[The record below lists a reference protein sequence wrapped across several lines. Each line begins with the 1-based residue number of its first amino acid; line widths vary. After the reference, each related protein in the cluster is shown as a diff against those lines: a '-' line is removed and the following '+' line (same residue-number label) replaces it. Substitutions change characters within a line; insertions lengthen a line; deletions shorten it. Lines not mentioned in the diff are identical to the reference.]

1 MKGEHKMR
9 LKVPWKTFP
18 LVVAVFMG
26 ICLSAPATIAAD
38 LPASAKTAADYWLS
52 VEGTDCQ
59 VWSDEPLAKGEIIRW
74 RGGCSEGKLSGNG
87 VLEVFAGDKRTLRFE
102 GTMRSGRAEGP
113 GKVEAAVKD
122 GTERYDGGF
131 TNGFFEG
138 YGAYELSDGSRYEG
152 GFRNDKPD
160 GFGVYKGADGNI
172 FQGEIKDGQPQGK
185 GFRVWPNGEQY
196 EGAFV
201 KGKQQG
207 TGTLLFPNGDVYEG
221 QFGDDKASGAG
232 KFTAADGTVFAG
244 QWRDGK
250 AEGTFT
256 VTKPDGLRE
265 EQVWK
270 NDQRVN

>member
-1 MKGEHKMR
+1 MRKFTTFEHRKRIYAACISTLLFLM
-9 LKVPWKTFP
+9 
-18 LVVAVFMG
+18 AQG
-26 ICLSAPATIAAD
+26 GAALS
-38 LPASAKTAADYWLS
+38 ADYWLP

-59 VWSDEPLAKGEIIRW
+59 VWSDEQLAKGEIIRW
-74 RGGCSEGKLSGNG
+74 SGGCSEGKLSGNG
-87 VLEVFAGDKRTLRFE
+87 VLEVFEGDKRTLRFE
-102 GTMRSGRAEGP
+102 GTMLAGKAEGP
-113 GKVEAAVKD
+113 GKMEAAVKD

-131 TNGFFEG
+131 AKGLFDG
-138 YGAYELSDGSRYEG
+138 YGVFELTDGSRYEG

-172 FQGEIKDGQPQGK
+172 YQGEIKDGQPQGK

-221 QFGDDKASGAG
+221 QFKNDKADGGG
-232 KFTAADGTVFAG
+232 KFTTADGEVSEGHWVA
-244 QWRDGK
+244 GK
-250 AEGTFT
+250 AEGTFI
-256 VTKPDGLRE
+256 VTKPDGTRE
-265 EQVWK
+265 EQEWK

>member
-1 MKGEHKMR
+1 MR
-9 LKVPWKTFP
+9 LKVPWKTFT
-18 LVVAVFMG
+18 VAAAGFMG
-26 ICLSAPATIAAD
+26 ICLAVPVSFAAD
-38 LPASAKTAADYWLS
+38 QPASAKAAADYWLP

-59 VWSDEPLAKGEIIRW
+59 VWSDEPLAQGEIIRW
-74 RGGCSEGKLSGNG
+74 SGGCSEGKLSGMG
-87 VLEVFAGDKRTLRFE
+87 VLEVFAGDKRTLWFE

-152 GFRNDKPD
+152 GFRNDRPN

-172 FQGEIKDGQPQGK
+172 YQGEIKNGQPQGK

-196 EGAFV
+196 EGDFV
-201 KGKQQG
+201 KGKKQG
-207 TGTLLFPNGDVYEG
+207 TGTLLFPSGDVYEG
-221 QFGDDKASGAG
+221 QFGDDKADGAG
-232 KFTAADGTVFAG
+232 KFTAANGEVFKG

-256 VTKPDGLRE
+256 VTKPDGSRE